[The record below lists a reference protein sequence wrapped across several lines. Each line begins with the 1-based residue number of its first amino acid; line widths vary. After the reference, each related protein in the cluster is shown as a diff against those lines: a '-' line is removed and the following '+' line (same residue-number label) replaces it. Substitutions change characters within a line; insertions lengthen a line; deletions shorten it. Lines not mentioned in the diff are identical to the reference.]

1 MLSCLT
7 TKFNINMFELISA
20 LKSIGLSEP
29 AAQIYLAGLELG
41 PCSIQA
47 LSQKAKIKRTT
58 IYGLL
63 KELEK
68 HDLITIAKDGAKNK
82 YAVTDPEH
90 LEKIEKNRM
99 ADLQVALPQLKAL
112 WQAPPTKPKI
122 RFLEGKNCLQ
132 ELSTEIEN
140 SNQPYI
146 HIAGQASAIFQTL
159 GRAET
164 EATIK
169 RKDAKG
175 IKRKILVAKELA
187 SYSFIKTNPNPLRE
201 YRFLP
206 NNIGLIPTQT
216 YLYADSSCAFVT
228 YEPNL
233 MIVIIDNKA
242 IYKTQMIL
250 FEALWEKG
258 VLA

>member
-1 MLSCLT
+1 
-7 TKFNINMFELISA
+7 MFELIHA

-29 AAQIYLAGLELG
+29 TAQIYLAGLELG

-63 KELEK
+63 KELEM
-68 HDLITIAKDGAKNK
+68 HGLITIAKDGAKNK
-82 YAVTDPEH
+82 YAVADPEY
-90 LEKIEKNRM
+90 LEKIEKNKM
-99 ADLQVALPQLKAL
+99 ADLQAALPQLKAL
-112 WQAPPTKPKI
+112 WQAPPAKTKI
-122 RFLEGKNCLQ
+122 RFLEGKNCWQ
-132 ELSTEIEN
+132 ELNEEIEN
-140 SNQPYI
+140 SGQSYM

-169 RKDAKG
+169 CKDAKG

-206 NNIGLIPTQT
+206 ENTGLIPTQI
-216 YLYADSSCAFVT
+216 YLYADGRCAFIT

-242 IYKTQMIL
+242 IYKTQVIL
-250 FEALWEKG
+250 FEALWKKG
-258 VLA
+258 VKI